1 MRAVLIE
8 SFGEPPVVVDVPE
21 PPVPDDGALVR
32 VEATGLC
39 RSDWHG
45 WQGHDDG
52 ITLPHVPGHEFAG
65 VIAAT
70 GREVGGWKEGDRVTA
85 PFVCAC
91 GRCEQC
97 LAGNHQV
104 CLDQQQPG
112 FTYWGSFAELVAIP
126 HAETNLVRLPDR
138 LDFDASASLGCRFA
152 TAYRAVKVVAAV
164 EAGQWLAVFGCG
176 GAGLSAVMIGAAFGA
191 AVVAI
196 DTDPEALALAGRHGA
211 AKALRWKPDTAD
223 EIRDVTGGGAHV
235 TVDAIGAVD
244 AVGAGDV
251 VRSALQSLRPRG
263 RHVQIGLLP
272 HDITL
277 NMSALIGRELQ
288 WLGSHGMSASDYPPL
303 LEMVS
308 AGTLRPDLLVTKTIP
323 LDDAPAA
330 LADLSRASSKGIT
343 VIHPDKDRRG

>member
-8 SFGEPPVVVDVPE
+8 TFGEPPVVADVDE
-21 PPVPDDGALVR
+21 PRVPDDGVLVQ

-45 WQGHDDG
+45 WQGHDAG
-52 ITLPHVPGHEFAG
+52 IALPHVPGHEFAG
-65 VIAAT
+65 TIAAI
-70 GREVGGWKEGDRVTA
+70 GGEVVGWKEGDRVTA

-104 CLDQQQPG
+104 CTDQQQPG
-112 FTYWGSFAELVAIP
+112 FTYWGSFAEFVAVP
-126 HAETNLVRLPDR
+126 HARTNLVRLPDR
-138 LDFDASASLGCRFA
+138 LSFDAAASLGCRFA
-152 TAYRAVKVVAAV
+152 TAFRAVKLVAA
-164 EAGQWLAVFGCG
+164 ARPGDSLAVFGCG

-191 AVVAI
+191 SVIAV
-196 DTDPEALALAGRHGA
+196 DTNPDALALASRHGA
-211 AKALRWKPDTAD
+211 ARTLAWKPNVAD
-223 EIRDVTGGGAHV
+223 EIREVTGGGAHI
-235 TVDAIGAVD
+235 TID
-244 AVGAGDV
+244 AVGSGDV
-251 VRSALQSLRPRG
+251 VQSALQSLRPRG

-288 WLGSHGMSASDYPPL
+288 WVGSHGMSASDYPPL
-303 LEMVS
+303 LDMVS
-308 AGTLRPDLLVTKTIP
+308 AGTLRPDLLVTTTIP

-330 LADLSRASSKGIT
+330 LANLSGASAQGIT
-343 VIHPDKDRRG
+343 VIRPNENRRD